1 MSPNRATENTRFAIQ
16 LNQLSQVNQFLSEV
30 AAAIV
35 ARSDDFENVWSIANR
50 VYERHCPGN
59 IRVMTRSGLDPSQ
72 NTALS
77 A

>member
-1 MSPNRATENTRFAIQ
+1 MSPSRATENTRFAIQ
-16 LNQLSQVNQFLSEV
+16 LNQLSRVNQFLSEV

-50 VYERHCPGN
+50 VYERHYPGN
-59 IRVMTRSGLDPSQ
+59 VRVMSRPRLDQ
-72 NTALS
+72 AQGTALS